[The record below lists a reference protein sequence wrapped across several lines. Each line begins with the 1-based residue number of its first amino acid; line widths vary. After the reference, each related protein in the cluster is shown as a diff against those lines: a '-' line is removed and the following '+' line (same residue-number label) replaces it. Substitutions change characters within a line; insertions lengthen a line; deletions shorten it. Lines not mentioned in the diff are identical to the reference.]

1 MKLKNLPVYPFTL
14 DLIYPGLFATHPEPR
29 ATEGRSL
36 EGSGGPLGAL
46 TQERAGDFLKD
57 GAEVPIRKAPIL
69 SHTCFPPLPDQATA
83 AETSPPCLAGAALSA
98 AMKPQYRTARVKQK
112 HTKCLS
118 VGTPKDNCLS
128 RKRLPKKTNPIPF
141 MRQ

>member
-29 ATEGRSL
+29 ATEGRLL

-69 SHTCFPPLPDQATA
+69 SHICFPPLPDQATA
-83 AETSPPCLAGAALSA
+83 AETQP
-98 AMKPQYRTARVKQK
+98 
-112 HTKCLS
+112 S
-118 VGTPKDNCLS
+118 VPRRGRSLCCYEATIQNCQS
-128 RKRLPKKTNPIPF
+128 ETETHKMSICGDAQGQLPLQEEAP
-141 MRQ
+141 